1 MVNQDELISLI
12 GLIYEAAL
20 DDRLWSVA
28 LTKLTD
34 VMKAAQ
40 IGIASLDFRA
50 QIFDSITPRTDPE
63 FQASYRQYWAFHN
76 PLWMLTT
83 TKPVGEIY
91 SLDSLVSR
99 TEFATTPVF
108 NEWFK
113 PAEFGLAML
122 GVNLRVDD
130 GVSALICV
138 ANSPRDDQITHE
150 QRRIFEAAAHHI
162 GRAARIHYQFR
173 MLDLNLD
180 LDTAP
185 NRLENLDR
193 GVLLVDAGAR
203 VLFANAAARATLDSG
218 RGLTVKDGYL
228 ACADGSDTVQ
238 GLIASCIGPLDA
250 QNGAG
255 GEFWVRGGPHRP
267 GLRGLVTPLRAKGTV
282 APLPWLGLRIPV
294 AMVSVSESAT
304 ENQNL
309 H

>member
-99 TEFATTPVF
+99 TEFVTTPVF

-113 PAEFGLAML
+113 PAEFGL
-122 GVNLRVDD
+122 V
-130 GVSALICV
+130 
-138 ANSPRDDQITHE
+138 P
-150 QRRIFEAAAHHI
+150 
-162 GRAARIHYQFR
+162 
-173 MLDLNLD
+173 
-180 LDTAP
+180 
-185 NRLENLDR
+185 
-193 GVLLVDAGAR
+193 
-203 VLFANAAARATLDSG
+203 
-218 RGLTVKDGYL
+218 
-228 ACADGSDTVQ
+228 
-238 GLIASCIGPLDA
+238 
-250 QNGAG
+250 
-255 GEFWVRGGPHRP
+255 
-267 GLRGLVTPLRAKGTV
+267 
-282 APLPWLGLRIPV
+282 
-294 AMVSVSESAT
+294 
-304 ENQNL
+304 
-309 H
+309 